1 MGQRPGGAGKPGQAP
16 GKSADMAG
24 PNPCLRGADATR

>member
-1 MGQRPGGAGKPGQAP
+1 MGQRPGGAGKPGQGPA
-16 GKSADMAG
+16 KNAEMAG